1 LQSYALD
8 MLRALAHIHS
18 KGIIHADIK
27 IDNVLTQMPEKEG
40 DFPIL
45 KLCDFGL
52 SLKVGPNGRVNLLQ
66 KIGTIGYMAPE
77 LGIAETIDTSID
89 IWSFGIVLYEL
100 SCAYKPT

>member
-8 MLRALAHIHS
+8 ILRALAYIHS

-27 IDNVLTQMPEKEG
+27 IDNVLTQVPEKEE

-52 SLKVGPNGRVNLLQ
+52 SQKAGPNGKVNL
-66 KIGTIGYMAPE
+66 M
-77 LGIAETIDTSID
+77 
-89 IWSFGIVLYEL
+89 
-100 SCAYKPT
+100 